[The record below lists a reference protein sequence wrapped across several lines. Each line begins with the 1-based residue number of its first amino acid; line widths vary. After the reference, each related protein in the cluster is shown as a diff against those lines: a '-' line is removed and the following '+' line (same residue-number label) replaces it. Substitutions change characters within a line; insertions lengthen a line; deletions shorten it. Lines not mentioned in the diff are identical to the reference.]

1 MSDSKDAISP
11 ARHLPLI
18 AWDELRA
25 ADPAAIGSLVASWQ
39 GPMIPVHHEWEG
51 EFATEAMEM
60 EVGDFIGHVAILV
73 ISTEEQAPADS
84 KIYIVQPPHG
94 QMAVAVFR
102 DNDYV
107 AMFELATSPQ
117 EHRAV
122 PAGQCSVIGR
132 VTYLIAPL

>member
-1 MSDSKDAISP
+1 MASQQDRTRA

-18 AWDELRA
+18 AWEELRGLE
-25 ADPAAIGSLVASWQ
+25 PGRIGSLVESWQ
-39 GPMIPVHHEWEG
+39 GATIPVDHGWEG
-51 EFATEAMEM
+51 HFATEAMEL

-107 AMFELATSPQ
+107 AMFELASSPQ

-122 PAGQCSVIGR
+122 PAGQCSVVGR